1 MTTEEA
7 FNLWWKTQPT
17 ALWNLGPM
25 SIAKLAYI
33 AGAIHGID
41 LAKQASREVFFS
53 EQIEMSG
60 KDHRAE
66 DLS

>member
-1 MTTEEA
+1 MSTEEA
-7 FNLWWKTQPT
+7 FEKWYADNSNICVIGGWRK
-17 ALWNLGPM
+17 AL
-25 SIAKLAYI
+25 KLAFI
-33 AGAIHGID
+33 GGSIHGLD